1 MSIFQHALNF
11 ILSLLPGRRPAAA
24 WAAQKDVWAQA
35 VVAEDGDALILLG
48 KE

>member
-1 MSIFQHALNF
+1 MSIIQRALN
-11 ILSLLPGRRPAAA
+11 IIPSLFGRRSAGLRAAR
-24 WAAQKDVWAQA
+24 KDTWAQA